1 MRKVVANMLAVLLS
15 TVTVT
20 TLFYLL
26 LLSPYF
32 SMTTISKPISTTAVA
47 NHNATIA
54 LTIGTTTNTG
64 DFTLMSRCYSF
75 SNVKVIPWIDGYSS
89 ISEFT
94 WLRYM
99 LIIDHYVIIYLI
111 ASCLL
116 LLLLSIDTLPTSIG
130 SVHRSE
136 VVGFWN
142 IYADGPYYKDIIE
155 EQHRVLYSSGLMVR
169 IMICMCV
176 CLHVCMYVCMHA
188 L

>member
-20 TLFYLL
+20 TLFYIL

-47 NHNATIA
+47 KHNATTA
-54 LTIGTTTNTG
+54 LTIGTTTNSG
-64 DFTLMSRCYSF
+64 DFNSTLMSRCYSF

-99 LIIDHYVIIYLI
+99 LIIDRYVIIYLIYYDIFNLSVNI

-116 LLLLSIDTLPTSIG
+116 LLLLLI
-130 SVHRSE
+130 
-136 VVGFWN
+136 
-142 IYADGPYYKDIIE
+142 
-155 EQHRVLYSSGLMVR
+155 LYL
-169 IMICMCV
+169 
-176 CLHVCMYVCMHA
+176 LQ
-188 L
+188 